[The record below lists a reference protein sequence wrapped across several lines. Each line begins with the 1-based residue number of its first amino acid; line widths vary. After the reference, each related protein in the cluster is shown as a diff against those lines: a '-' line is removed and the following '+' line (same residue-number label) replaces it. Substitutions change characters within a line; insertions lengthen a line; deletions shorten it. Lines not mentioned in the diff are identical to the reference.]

1 MLLTAANIFQAHDH
15 PLSLFLICLLD
26 IYYFSV
32 SFTQKSLFLTSQG
45 LNFPLASVVL
55 VFSEHLLEVKLI
67 FRTD

>member
-1 MLLTAANIFQAHDH
+1 MLLTAANIFQTHDH
-15 PLSLFLICLLD
+15 PLSLLLD

-32 SFTQKSLFLTSQG
+32 SFTQKGLFLTSQG
-45 LNFPLASVVL
+45 LNFHLASVVL